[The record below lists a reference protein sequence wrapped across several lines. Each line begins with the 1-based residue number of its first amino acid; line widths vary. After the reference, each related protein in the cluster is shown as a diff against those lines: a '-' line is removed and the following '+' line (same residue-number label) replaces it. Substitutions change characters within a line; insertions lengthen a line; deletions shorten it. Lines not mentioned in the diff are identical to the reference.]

1 MSHRSKWKIK
11 RELYDDEFWHAPCFV
26 WSAYPPGRSFMP
38 YRFLTWRAAIKFVN
52 AVLSGSRPVYE
63 SR

>member
-1 MSHRSKWKIK
+1 MSHRNKWKIK
-11 RELYDDEFWHAPCFV
+11 RELYDDEFGHARFV

-38 YRFLTWRAAIKFVN
+38 YIFLTWRAAIEFVD

-63 SR
+63 PC